1 MKNILYAEFM
11 KLKRSYII
19 PAVLVSAVFIPIVI
33 FINLKQPK
41 EILNQD
47 FYMNTLLNIDIFQ
60 IAVFNNI
67 MTALVS
73 GYIFSR
79 EYTDKSA
86 NVTYSYGY
94 SRFKI
99 DAGKFIVSVIL
110 IMLEQIINLA
120 VISLLFI
127 FKGYTIPGDVLI
139 LQCKV
144 VVISSII
151 SIVMMSVPAL
161 IGIWSKNIIA
171 PVIYGAIQAVFS
183 ILIGSL
189 GGIYVQIFPMSLP
202 VVPIYYYFV
211 KDPIDYVALITS
223 ISLIV
228 IFSISAF
235 IVYIKKSD
243 IN

>member
-11 KLKRSYII
+11 KLKRSYIT

-47 FYMNTLLNIDIFQ
+47 FYMNTLLNIDMFQ

-127 FKGYTIPGDVLI
+127 FKGYTIPGDVFI

-144 VVISSII
+144 AVISFII

-171 PVIYGAIQAVFS
+171 PVIYGVIQSVFS

-235 IVYIKKSD
+235 MVYIKKSD

>member
-11 KLKRSYII
+11 KLKRSYIT

-47 FYMNTLLNIDIFQ
+47 FYMNTLLNIDMFQ

-127 FKGYTIPGDVLI
+127 FKGYTIPGDVFI

-144 VVISSII
+144 VAISSII
-151 SIVMMSVPAL
+151 SIVMMSVPAI

-171 PVIYGAIQAVFS
+171 PVIYGVIQSVFS

>member
-47 FYMNTLLNIDIFQ
+47 FYMNTLLNIDMFQ

-127 FKGYTIPGDVLI
+127 FKGYTIPGDVFI
-139 LQCKV
+139 LQCEV
-144 VVISSII
+144 AVISFII
-151 SIVMMSVPAL
+151 SIVMMPIPAI

-171 PVIYGAIQAVFS
+171 PVIYGVIQSVFS

-211 KDPIDYVALITS
+211 KDPIDYVALIIS

-235 IVYIKKSD
+235 MVYIKKSD

>member
-11 KLKRSYII
+11 KLKRSYIT

-47 FYMNTLLNIDIFQ
+47 FYMNTLLNIDMFQ

-67 MTALVS
+67 MTALVI

-110 IMLEQIINLA
+110 IIIEQIINLA

-144 VVISSII
+144 VSISSII
-151 SIVMMSVPAL
+151 SIMMMPIPAL
-161 IGIWSKNIIA
+161 IGIWSKNIIV
-171 PVIYGAIQAVFS
+171 PVIYGVIQAVFS
-183 ILIGSL
+183 IFIGSL
-189 GGIYVQIFPMSLP
+189 GGIYVQIFPMSLS

-211 KDPIDYVALITS
+211 KDLIDYVALIIS

-235 IVYIKKSD
+235 MVYIKKAD

>member
-11 KLKRSYII
+11 KLKRSYIT

-144 VVISSII
+144 VAISSII

-189 GGIYVQIFPMSLP
+189 GGIYVQIFPISLP

-235 IVYIKKSD
+235 MVYIKKSD

>member
-1 MKNILYAEFM
+1 M
-11 KLKRSYII
+11 
-19 PAVLVSAVFIPIVI
+19 
-33 FINLKQPK
+33 
-41 EILNQD
+41 
-47 FYMNTLLNIDIFQ
+47 
-60 IAVFNNI
+60 
-67 MTALVS
+67 
-73 GYIFSR
+73 
-79 EYTDKSA
+79 
-86 NVTYSYGY
+86 
-94 SRFKI
+94 
-99 DAGKFIVSVIL
+99 
-110 IMLEQIINLA
+110 
-120 VISLLFI
+120 
-127 FKGYTIPGDVLI
+127 I

-144 VVISSII
+144 VAISSII

-211 KDPIDYVALITS
+211 KDPIDYVALIIS

-235 IVYIKKSD
+235 MVYIKKSD

>member
-11 KLKRSYII
+11 KLKRSYIT

-47 FYMNTLLNIDIFQ
+47 FYMNTLLNIDMFQ

-120 VISLLFI
+120 VISLFFI
-127 FKGYTIPGDVLI
+127 YKGYTIPGDVLI

-151 SIVMMSVPAL
+151 SIVMMPVPAL

-171 PVIYGAIQAVFS
+171 PVIYGVIQSVFS

-202 VVPIYYYFV
+202 LVPIYYYFV

-235 IVYIKKSD
+235 MVYIKKAD

>member
-1 MKNILYAEFM
+1 MNNVLYAEFM

-33 FINLKQPK
+33 FMNFNEPK
-41 EILNQD
+41 EILNKD
-47 FYMNTLLNIDIFQ
+47 VYMNILFNIDMFQ

-110 IMLEQIINLA
+110 IMIQQIINLA
-120 VISLLFI
+120 SISLFFI
-127 FKGYTIPGDVLI
+127 FKGCIVTGDVFI
-139 LQCKV
+139 LQCEV
-144 VVISSII
+144 VVISSIV
-151 SIVMMSVPAL
+151 SIVMMPIPAL

-171 PVIYGAIQAVFS
+171 PVIYGVIQSVFS

-235 IVYIKKSD
+235 MVYIKKSD